1 MSKRLIN
8 HISRSIRSNQSSCI
22 YSLPGPNIDVQV
34 LPLLH
39 DVGRATACR
48 HRASPPPCLPLAAL
62 LVSSSRFL
70 SPIAPMDPTWSNV
83 STAVFFFSGGSR
95 YVNLFTS
102 FAHCLLLS
110 GPSPLRLRSV
120 FLNLRSVNPNLSI
133 LVLFQLTEPPVNLTA
148 SSTSNHNFRR
158 LDLLCSRGSTYN
170 SIFRFRFLLVHASVL
185 SAVSTYYTLGL
196 QPALF
201 LSTPSSRSEVQSDV
215 SPLTEPIP
223 TACQSPLWLHH
234 SSLPNEVNPL
244 LLLGW
249 WAIT

>member
-1 MSKRLIN
+1 MVETIDHPGK
-8 HISRSIRSNQSSCI
+8 SNQSSCI

-62 LVSSSRFL
+62 LVFCHPLLRWIQLGRTFL
-70 SPIAPMDPTWSNV
+70 QP
-83 STAVFFFSGGSR
+83 FFSS
-95 YVNLFTS
+95 LE
-102 FAHCLLLS
+102 A
-110 GPSPLRLRSV
+110 PDI
-120 FLNLRSVNPNLSI
+120 SVNPNLSI

-223 TACQSPLWLHH
+223 TACQSPPLWLHH